1 MQTAIDKHIP
11 IDADEKEIGTY
22 LQEILKRIEKDKE
35 TPALSSAMHFMY
47 GRFLL
52 CNKEFDKAYR
62 EFSASSTL
70 CIGNGLMEFCEI
82 PFWIGKMAEMKK
94 DYARAKSCY
103 YMALKECR
111 NNPLFLSSDDILDSI
126 NNLRV

>member
-11 IDADEKEIGTY
+11 IDANEKEIGSY
-22 LQEILKRIEKDKE
+22 LQEIIKRIEKDKE

-62 EFSASSTL
+62 QFEASSTL
-70 CIGNGLMEFCEI
+70 CVDYGLMEFFEI
-82 PFWIGKMAEMKK
+82 AFWIGKMDEMKK
-94 DYARAKSCY
+94 DYIKAKSCY
-103 YMALKECR
+103 HSALKLCR
-111 NNPLFLSSDDILDSI
+111 NNPLFISTDDILDSI
-126 NNLRV
+126 NNLGK